1 MQENSPT
8 KPAQRMFDKLE
19 DIYSE
24 ESYRY
29 RAEEQLRK
37 RLYSQIIQKS

>member
-1 MQENSPT
+1 MLESSLNKSIP
-8 KPAQRMFDKLE
+8 RISDKLE
-19 DIYSE
+19 DIYSD